1 LKKDSAD
8 KPEKE
13 PFRLDKLVGFL
24 TIVAIAVYAL
34 MIAVDYTGFE
44 FSAFAQ
50 GIAEKFTGIVTAATD
65 GNSKMSGNDTAENTS
80 GNNMTA
86 TTQGGSAENKTISGK
101 FTVCLDAA
109 LGGSDSG
116 SSANSLV
123 EKNVTLS
130 VAQKVKDALE
140 KSGVTVVMTRDS
152 DKAVTNEAR
161 IQTCTAANADLM
173 VSFRMNSAENTS
185 VRGYEIWVNNKKPA
199 NSVSAAES
207 IDKSLSA
214 VTGIKSRGVK
224 YGTVTDAEENY
235 YVNSKSKC
243 ASLVIQLGFITN
255 SDDAQL
261 LKTNEADV
269 AQKIAEGIVDYWNTA
284 AKK

>member
-13 PFRLDKLVGFL
+13 PFRLDKLVGFV
-24 TIVAIAVYAL
+24 TIVAIAAYAL
-34 MIAVDYTGFE
+34 MIAADYTGFDV
-44 FSAFAQ
+44 SAFAQ
-50 GIAEKFTGIVTAATD
+50 GITEKFTKTVTADTE
-65 GNSKMSGNDTAENTS
+65 GSGKTSGNDAAESTS
-80 GNNMTA
+80 GN
-86 TTQGGSAENKTISGK
+86 TTSAAAETQTISGK

-116 SSANSLV
+116 ASANSLV

-130 VAQKVKDALE
+130 MAQKVKEALE
-140 KSGVTVVMTRDS
+140 KSGVTVVLTRDS
-152 DKAVTNEAR
+152 DKAVTNDAR

-173 VSFRMNSAENTS
+173 VSFRLNSAENTS

-207 IDKSLSA
+207 IDNSLSA

-224 YGTVTDAEENY
+224 YGTVTDADENY

-255 SDDAQL
+255 SEDAKL
-261 LKTNEADV
+261 LKTNESDM
-269 AQKIAEGIVDYWNTA
+269 AQKIADGIVTYINNR
-284 AKK
+284 

>member
-13 PFRLDKLVGFL
+13 PFRLDKLIGFL
-24 TIVAIAVYAL
+24 TIVAIAAYAI
-34 MIAVDYTGFE
+34 MIAVDYTGFDA
-44 FSAFAQ
+44 SAIVQ
-50 GIAEKFTGIVTAATD
+50 GITEKFTKTVTADAEGSGKT
-65 GNSKMSGNDTAENTS
+65 SGNDATENTS
-80 GNNMTA
+80 ENNTSA
-86 TTQGGSAENKTISGK
+86 TTENQTISGK

-116 SSANSLV
+116 ASANSLV

-130 VAQKVKDALE
+130 MAQKVKEALE
-140 KSGVTVVMTRDS
+140 KSGVTVVLTRDS
-152 DKAVTNEAR
+152 DKAVTNESR
-161 IQTCTAANADLM
+161 IQTCTSANADLM

-224 YGTVTDAEENY
+224 YGTVTDADENY

-261 LKTNEADV
+261 LKTSEGAV
-269 AQKIAEGIVDYWNTA
+269 AQAIADGIVTYINNR
-284 AKK
+284 

>member
-24 TIVAIAVYAL
+24 TIVAIAAYAI
-34 MIAVDYTGFE
+34 MIAIDYTGFDATS
-44 FSAFAQ
+44 FVQ
-50 GIAEKFTGIVTAATD
+50 GITDKFTKTVTADTE
-65 GNSKMSGNDTAENTS
+65 GSGKTSGNDATGETS
-80 GNNMTA
+80 GSS
-86 TTQGGSAENKTISGK
+86 TQNETISGK

-116 SSANSLV
+116 ASANSLV

-130 VAQKVKDALE
+130 MAQKVKEALE
-140 KSGVTVVMTRDS
+140 KSGVTVVLTRDS
-152 DKAVTNEAR
+152 DKAVTNESR
-161 IQTCTAANADLM
+161 IQTCTAANAELM
-173 VSFRMNSAENTS
+173 VSFRLNSAENTS

-224 YGTVTDAEENY
+224 YGTVTDADENY

-261 LKTNEADV
+261 LKTNESAV
-269 AQKIAEGIVDYWNTA
+269 AQAIADGIITYINNR
-284 AKK
+284 

>member
-1 LKKDSAD
+1 MDFVLTGILRRIRLKKDSAD

-13 PFRLDKLVGFL
+13 PLRLDKLIGFL
-24 TIVAIAVYAL
+24 TIVAIAAYAI
-34 MIAVDYTGFE
+34 MIAVDYTGFDV
-44 FSAFAQ
+44 SALAQ
-50 GIAEKFTGIVTAATD
+50 GITERFTKTVTA
-65 GNSKMSGNDTAENTS
+65 DTEKTSENTAA
-80 GNNMTA
+80 A
-86 TTQGGSAENKTISGK
+86 TTAGSTAQSETISGE

-116 SSANSLV
+116 ASANSLV

-130 VAQKVKDALE
+130 MAQKVKEALE

-161 IQTCTAANADLM
+161 VQTCTAANADLM

-207 IDKSLSA
+207 IDKKLSA

-224 YGTVTDAEENY
+224 YGTVTDADENY

-261 LKTNEADV
+261 LKTNESDMAQAIAD
-269 AQKIAEGIVDYWNTA
+269 GIVTYINNR
-284 AKK
+284 

>member
-8 KPEKE
+8 KPAKE
-13 PFRLDKLVGFL
+13 PFRLDKLVGIV
-24 TIVAIAVYAL
+24 TIVAIAAYAL
-34 MIAVDYTGFE
+34 MIAADYTGFDV
-44 FSAFAQ
+44 SAFAQ
-50 GIAEKFTGIVTAATD
+50 GITEKFTKTVTADTE
-65 GNSKMSGNDTAENTS
+65 GNDAAESTS
-80 GNNMTA
+80 GNNA
-86 TTQGGSAENKTISGK
+86 SASTENKSISGK

-116 SSANSLV
+116 ASANSLV

-130 VAQKVKDALE
+130 MAQKVKEALE

-152 DKAVTNEAR
+152 DKAVTNDAR

-173 VSFRMNSAENTS
+173 VSFRLNSAENTS

-224 YGTVTDAEENY
+224 YGTVTDADENY

-255 SDDAQL
+255 SEDAQL
-261 LKTNEADV
+261 LKTNESDI
-269 AQKIAEGIVDYWNTA
+269 AQKIADGITTYINNR
-284 AKK
+284 